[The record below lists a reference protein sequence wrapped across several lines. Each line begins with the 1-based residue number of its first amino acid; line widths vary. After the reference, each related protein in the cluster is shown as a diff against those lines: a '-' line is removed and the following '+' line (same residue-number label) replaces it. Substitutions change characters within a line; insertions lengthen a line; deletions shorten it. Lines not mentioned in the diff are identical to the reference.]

1 MPKQYV
7 EKYPEINNKWPN
19 EKITD
24 YIFQDISGGCDTP
37 TQPPC
42 SL

>member
-1 MPKQYV
+1 MPKMFV
-7 EKYPEINNKWPN
+7 KKYPEINNLTN